1 MKNIKEQ
8 IRIFVKKRPYLVWYV
23 SPGAELSEESTV
35 EHVLNYGTWNDV
47 QALFRILGKK
57 KVSQNFFLQIEK
69 KRNNYRP
76 EIKNYFSLYFSRYV
90 PR

>member
-57 KVSQNFFLQIEK
+57 KVSQKFFLQIEK